1 MKTTCTY
8 SEALALLRACVRKQ
22 AFSVPMNAFQA
33 STLLAV
39 LFERDKED
47 TLNDIIGETAH
58 SAKLDPGEPD
68 PRD

>member
-1 MKTTCTY
+1 MKTSCTY
-8 SEALALLRACVRKQ
+8 SEALAVLRACVRKQ

-47 TLNDIIGETAH
+47 TIEDITKDSGFSEAIKT
-58 SAKLDPGEPD
+58 
-68 PRD
+68 